1 MTVKECVMS
10 ELRFEIR
17 SLQLLIVI
25 TFFVT
30 THLLWQHAN
39 GGVVSHHLLYNT
51 ALPKISNWWS
61 MVVLPALTWFVSVN
75 LKSKVVFSQLD
86 KSTVMNNVRAVKLA
100 FLVMLLLAALQS
112 ISFVIHGLDV
122 TLMCTI
128 MLLVAGLILP
138 IDRAECVLAYVV
150 GNFLAFGA
158 VTPFVIITA
167 IALVSYLSN
176 LVFKPILMNV
186 LNLKSVA

>member
-1 MTVKECVMS
+1 MS
-10 ELRFEIR
+10 ELRFETR
-17 SLQLLIVI
+17 SLQLLMAI

-39 GGVVSHHLLYNT
+39 GGIVSHHLLYSSV
-51 ALPKISNWWS
+51 LPEVSNWWS
-61 MVVLPALTWFVSVN
+61 MIVLPALTWFVSVN
-75 LKSKVVFSQLD
+75 LKSRVVCSQLD
-86 KSTVMNNVRAVKLA
+86 KSKVINKVRAVKLA

-112 ISFVIHGLDV
+112 ISFVIYGLDV
-122 TLMCTI
+122 LLMCTV

-138 IDRAECVLAYVV
+138 IYRAECVLAYVV
-150 GNFLAFGA
+150 GNFLVFGA
-158 VTPFVIITA
+158 VTPFLIITA

-186 LNLKSVA
+186 LNLKAAA